1 MKFTQTLSLL
11 LLAAAAITPFTLA
24 QKREKDKAPRSFT
37 EMVNAAGRNWEA
49 TNYGRCVEDLKQAL
63 NLAVEKRSEKIV
75 ESLPAAP
82 EGYEKEPIKK
92 DTKQNNA
99 LASAMLGGLAG
110 TMTTQRY
117 KEIEGRAN
125 INVQVA
131 ANSPMVATLGM
142 MFGNPMMR
150 GENTELIEYDG
161 AKALLKTNGKN
172 LDLQILIAEKHY
184 CQVTCNGL
192 NDDQLIAMFNQAAVT
207 KISNALSR

>member
-1 MKFTQTLSLL
+1 
-11 LLAAAAITPFTLA
+11 
-24 QKREKDKAPRSFT
+24 
-37 EMVNAAGRNWEA
+37 
-49 TNYGRCVEDLKQAL
+49 
-63 NLAVEKRSEKIV
+63 
-75 ESLPAAP
+75 
-82 EGYEKEPIKK
+82 

-172 LDLQILIAEKHY
+172 LDLQILIGEKHL